1 MKKHVVRIGVIL
13 VASVLLA
20 FLLEFVQI
28 RTQPPVYEAE
38 ERVVSEA
45 ETLDFARAELTNA
58 VQDGE
63 NIKTGGDG
71 TVILFRFQ
79 PAKTLSYVA
88 IESKKH
94 VRSEFQIR
102 ISWSR
107 DGETFSDADS
117 TEILANPQ
125 TVVWKAEIP
134 EGQYASLKIEL
145 DNKLTIRPIRCRDA
159 VTEKVPAPESLRLWR
174 VGILIP
180 SLFFVIS
187 VLYWFRA
194 GRRLAAAFRRAAASL
209 KKAGWKIPLRIL
221 VFLALSFLAYA
232 ALRWVI
238 SGAFFGPVDIPRRLF
253 CVLAGLAAG
262 LLLAFP
268 KTLGEKPE
276 RLFVFFCLLSGWM
289 LVFLFP
295 NDPFVNWDME
305 YHFEQTHLYSY
316 LGEERLTL
324 PDTDI
329 VYLENS
335 HDSFNWDERI
345 RSQETQD
352 ILYAEGASVVGYK
365 GLMLNS
371 IYDIFPAAGMFLGRV
386 FQLPWRWTLYLSKF
400 FNLLTCAL
408 CGFFAIRRLKSGK
421 MILACVLLI
430 PTNIFLASVF
440 SYDHG
445 VTSFMALGMS
455 YFFAEWQEPEK
466 KLTRRNAFVILGC
479 LTFACLT
486 KAFYAPALLFTLFMP
501 KGKWAE
507 IPAERREYL
516 SRKTY
521 ALFTCLA
528 LLVCLLPYILPM
540 FQGNVVTDMRGG
552 SSAEPMDQVR
562 YILEDP
568 LRFFR
573 LLFSFQS
580 GYLNPANSSGLL
592 TFFAYEGQGPGWQ
605 ALCVILVLI
614 ALTDKKPCDRPLEK
628 KFLTRIM
635 GLFLLYISVCVIC
648 FCLYITYTQQK
659 QGTDVILGVQPRYLL
674 PFVFPVL
681 MLFGSGL
688 AAKLLKIDRDW
699 KQRIYNGL
707 AFLGPLVILFNVIY
721 TVCISKFT

>member
-1 MKKHVVRIGVIL
+1 MKKRIVRIGVIL
-13 VASVLLA
+13 LASVLLA
-20 FLLEFVQI
+20 FLLEFIQI

-45 ETLDFARAELTNA
+45 ETLDFAQAELTNA
-58 VQDGE
+58 VLKDE
-63 NIKTGGDG
+63 NVKTGGEG

-88 IESKKH
+88 IESKLH
-94 VRSEFQIR
+94 IHNEFPIG

-117 TEILANPQ
+117 TELLADPGS
-125 TVVWKAEIP
+125 VVWKAEIP
-134 EGQYASLKIEL
+134 EDQYAALKIEL
-145 DNKLTIRPIRCRDA
+145 DSKLTIRPIRCRDA
-159 VTEKVPAPESLRLWR
+159 VTEKVAVPESMRLWR

-180 SLFFVIS
+180 ALFIVIS
-187 VLYWFRA
+187 LLCWFRT
-194 GRRLAAAFRRAAASL
+194 GRRLAAACRSTAASL
-209 KKAGWKIPLRIL
+209 KKAGWKIPLRLL
-221 VFLALSFLAYA
+221 VFLALGFLAYA
-232 ALRWVI
+232 ILRWIV
-238 SGAFFGPVDIPRRLF
+238 SGAFFGSVDIPRQLF
-253 CVLAGLAAG
+253 CILAGLAAG

-289 LVFLFP
+289 LIFLFP
-295 NDPFVNWDME
+295 NDPSVNWDME

-316 LGEERLTL
+316 LGEERFTTL
-324 PDTDI
+324 DTDI
-329 VYLENS
+329 IDMVNP
-335 HDSFNWDERI
+335 HDSFNWEERI
-345 RSQETQD
+345 LSQEMQD
-352 ILYAEGASVVGYK
+352 ETYDLGAYSTEYR

-386 FQLPWRWTLYLSKF
+386 FRMPWRWTMYMGKL
-400 FNLLTCAL
+400 FNLLTFAA

-445 VTSFMALGMS
+445 AISFMALGLS

-466 KLTRRNAFVILGC
+466 KLTHRNAFVILGS

-486 KAFYAPALLFTLFMP
+486 KAFYAPALFFTLFMP

-507 IPAERREYL
+507 TAEERREYV
-516 SRKTY
+516 SRKIY
-521 ALFTCLA
+521 VLFICLS
-528 LLVCLLPYILPM
+528 LLVSLLPYILPL

-552 SSAEPMDQVR
+552 SSAAPMDQIR

-573 LLFSFQS
+573 TLFSFQS
-580 GYLNPANSSGLL
+580 RYLNPANSSGLL
-592 TFFAYEGQGPGWQ
+592 TFFAYEGMAPGWEV
-605 ALCVILVLI
+605 LCVLLVLI
-614 ALTDKKPCDRPLEK
+614 ALTDKKPCDRTLERNV
-628 KFLTRIM
+628 LTRIM
-635 GLFLLYISVCVIC
+635 GLFLFYISVCIIC
-648 FCLYITYTQQK
+648 FCLYVSFTSTGSNTI
-659 QGTDVILGVQPRYLL
+659 DGVQPRYLL

-688 AAKLLKIDRDW
+688 AAKLLNIDREW
-699 KQRIYNGL
+699 KQRLYNGL
-707 AFLGPLVILFNVIY
+707 AFLGSLVILFNAIY
-721 TVCISKFT
+721 AVCISRFT